1 MSEKVIA
8 IMNKPANC
16 QVCVFG
22 VCKYSLPLTTRRK
35 GYYCQLKE
43 PKARIVEDFDYNA
56 EIHLSNCPL
65 KRSNITI
72 CRKKPKKQERV
83 RRRCAACVQTSFK
96 RSEKI
101 RKERSGFSIYF

>member
-56 EIHLSNCPL
+56 EIHLSDCPL
-65 KRSNITI
+65 KPYKEEQ
-72 CRKKPKKQERV
+72 C
-83 RRRCAACVQTSFK
+83 
-96 RSEKI
+96 EKV
-101 RKERSGFSIYF
+101 K

>member
-8 IMNKPANC
+8 IMDKPANC
-16 QVCVFG
+16 QACVFG

-43 PKARIVEDFDYNA
+43 PKDRAVEDFDYNE

-65 KRSNITI
+65 KPHKAEQIAELSAPQVLGCAEWRFAAPRVPIT
-72 CRKKPKKQERV
+72 P
-83 RRRCAACVQTSFK
+83 
-96 RSEKI
+96 
-101 RKERSGFSIYF
+101 